1 MAITSLALLVLAQ
14 KYRGNLTKQF
24 NRRAATLAFLG
35 IDSDAGLNCAWAFKG
50 SGKTARAILEGAEAT
65 APDQDAQWPATL
77 NWGIYD
83 TTFGITNLAAAAA
96 MSSGGAPDE
105 NNDPFGEQLQEGWEA
120 MSSLINQDLYLG
132 DGSGGG
138 AERTLVGFGEVFGS
152 TTNTYAGLDRSSAT
166 YELLRPYV
174 ADPGSPTVF
183 TLKMFRDD
191 LAKIQRRCGVKP
203 PVAFCQPLVFNMIA
217 GRFDNIRRVEQYTTG
232 KGTVTLDGSASVI
245 DVDGCLVVEDKDAV
259 YSGETDSVG
268 SLTYVNPQYTRLK
281 ILPPGEVANHVM
293 RQDKKYQ
300 LNDGYDNLMLNVKYE
315 ALAKTGSS
323 EKARAEL
330 QLQLQ
335 CKRPNSGGVRKNI
348 VIA

>member
-1 MAITSLALLVLAQ
+1 
-14 KYRGNLTKQF
+14 
-24 NRRAATLAFLG
+24 
-35 IDSDAGLNCAWAFKG
+35 
-50 SGKTARAILEGAEAT
+50 
-65 APDQDAQWPATL
+65 
-77 NWGIYD
+77 
-83 TTFGITNLAAAAA
+83 
-96 MSSGGAPDE
+96 
-105 NNDPFGEQLQEGWEA
+105 
-120 MSSLINQDLYLG
+120 
-132 DGSGGG
+132 
-138 AERTLVGFGEVFGS
+138 
-152 TTNTYAGLDRSSAT
+152 
-166 YELLRPYV
+166 
-174 ADPGSPTVF
+174 VF